1 MPLRAV
7 RDIEFPER
15 GGGYLDI
22 ERLSPQLPDLASLWI
37 VNSLAVYE
45 GGERLGNPRVAATQ
59 LSMES
64 DRSFASFEEALAHV
78 RQPKPAGSANL
89 VWSQV
94 LFDVLLE
101 YPIRSELSAFS
112 IRPAL
117 QGLAD
122 HVVTVLRFVAP
133 TGLVRAYAL
142 EGDPG
147 VVPLDPRWSQAAVR
161 FVRLG
166 FLHILDGTDHLLFLL
181 CLVIPFRKL
190 RPLIWVVTAFTAAHS
205 LTLIASAFQFAPDAL
220 WFPPL
225 IETLIAASIVWMAF
239 ENIAG
244 NNKAERR
251 WMMAFGFGLVH
262 GFGFSFAL
270 RETLQFAGEHLVT
283 SLLAFNVGVEL
294 GQLLVLAILIPAL
307 GFLFRFVVAERIGTI
322 LISAFVAH
330 TAWHWSVQ
338 RWEQLRKFQ
347 FEWPSIDSATLAG
360 AMRWGML
367 VVVASGL
374 AWASM
379 RIRARYTR

>member
-205 LTLIASAFQFAPDAL
+205 LTLIAPAFQFAPDAL